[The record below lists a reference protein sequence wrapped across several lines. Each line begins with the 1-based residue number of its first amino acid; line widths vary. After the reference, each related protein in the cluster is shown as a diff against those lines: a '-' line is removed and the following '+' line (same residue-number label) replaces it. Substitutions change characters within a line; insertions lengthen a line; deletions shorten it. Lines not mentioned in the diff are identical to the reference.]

1 MCGIAG
7 WFGSTVQADDAQ
19 VMLARMIAAIRH
31 RGLDGEG
38 TWLGSHAALGH
49 TRLSIIDLAGGSQP
63 MEARNAVVSFNGE
76 IYNFRELRQELSGQ
90 GYRFH
95 TQSDTEVILAIYHTW
110 GWESFAR
117 MRGMYAFAL
126 WDKKRNRGWLIRDPL
141 GIKPLFVAETTSGLL
156 FGSEAKAILAHG
168 AVRPEMDEVALHL
181 VMNFRYLPGAYS
193 MFRGIKQVPPG
204 GVIQWQPEGIL
215 KTSLPHIQFPV
226 QSVPDALQGSVHA
239 HLTADVEVGT
249 YLSGGLDSGVV
260 AALARQYGL
269 QRSFTLEVGDDPLE
283 ARNAAESARLLGLE
297 NISEAPGIDLEM
309 RLSKLVRALEVP
321 KINSLQVSQL
331 AALAANHVKVTL
343 SGLGGDELF
352 YGYRAHQILN
362 QASRLASWSPG
373 WVTQILGSTASKLI
387 ARSQRLPW
395 SEAERAA
402 LMLAGLGSWPRVYGL
417 LRNLWDSPI
426 LRQQIYGPRMLDAS
440 LPNAFEVIEREWPAD
455 PDPVVAMA
463 RYERRE
469 KMVNDLLW
477 QEDRVSMAE
486 GLEVRTPF
494 VDLPLTQ
501 AVSQHPRDMHMP
513 NGQLKGYLREVAST
527 LLPVEIINR
536 PKSGFQVHAPS
547 FFHQYLISIAR
558 ELLCKERLQDNGLF
572 NPEFVTQVLA
582 APPHTRYRWHYFIL
596 YLMLMTQ
603 IWMEE
608 FLDGK

>member
-215 KTSLPHIQFPV
+215 KTYLPHIQFPV

-239 HLTADVEVGT
+239 HLTADV
-249 YLSGGLDSGVV
+249 
-260 AALARQYGL
+260 
-269 QRSFTLEVGDDPLE
+269 
-283 ARNAAESARLLGLE
+283 
-297 NISEAPGIDLEM
+297 
-309 RLSKLVRALEVP
+309 
-321 KINSLQVSQL
+321 
-331 AALAANHVKVTL
+331 
-343 SGLGGDELF
+343 
-352 YGYRAHQILN
+352 
-362 QASRLASWSPG
+362 
-373 WVTQILGSTASKLI
+373 
-387 ARSQRLPW
+387 
-395 SEAERAA
+395 
-402 LMLAGLGSWPRVYGL
+402 
-417 LRNLWDSPI
+417 
-426 LRQQIYGPRMLDAS
+426 
-440 LPNAFEVIEREWPAD
+440 
-455 PDPVVAMA
+455 
-463 RYERRE
+463 
-469 KMVNDLLW
+469 
-477 QEDRVSMAE
+477 
-486 GLEVRTPF
+486 
-494 VDLPLTQ
+494 
-501 AVSQHPRDMHMP
+501 
-513 NGQLKGYLREVAST
+513 
-527 LLPVEIINR
+527 
-536 PKSGFQVHAPS
+536 
-547 FFHQYLISIAR
+547 
-558 ELLCKERLQDNGLF
+558 
-572 NPEFVTQVLA
+572 
-582 APPHTRYRWHYFIL
+582 
-596 YLMLMTQ
+596 
-603 IWMEE
+603 
-608 FLDGK
+608 

>member
-7 WFGSTVQADDAQ
+7 WFGSTVQPGDAQ
-19 VMLARMIAAIRH
+19 ERLARMMAAIRH
-31 RGLDGEG
+31 RGPDGEG
-38 TWLGSHAALGH
+38 AWFGPHAALGH
-49 TRLSIIDLAGGSQP
+49 ARLSIIDLAGGSQP
-63 MEARNAVVSFNGE
+63 MEARNVVVSFNGE

-126 WDKKRNRGWLIRDPL
+126 WDKEHNTGWLIRDPL
-141 GIKPLFVAETTSGLL
+141 GIKPLFVAETTAGLL
-156 FGSEAKAILAHG
+156 FGSEAKAILVHG
-168 AVRPEMDEVALHL
+168 TVQPEMNEAALHL
-181 VMNFRYLPGAYS
+181 VMNFRYLPGTYS
-193 MFRGIKQVPPG
+193 MFRGIRQVPPG
-204 GVIQWQPEGIL
+204 GVIQWQPEGLREI
-215 KTSLPHIQFPV
+215 SLPKFQFPM
-226 QSVPDALQGSVHA
+226 QSVSDVLQGSVHA

-249 YLSGGLDSGVV
+249 YLSGGVDSGLV
-260 AALARQYGL
+260 AALARKQGL
-269 QRSFTLEVGDDPLE
+269 QRSFTLKVGDDPLE

-297 NISEAPGIDLEM
+297 NISEAPGIDLEA
-309 RLSKLVRALEVP
+309 RLVKLVRALEVP

-331 AALAANHVKVTL
+331 AALAAKHVKVTL

-352 YGYRAHQILN
+352 YGYQAHRILN
-362 QASRLASWSPG
+362 QASRLASWSPR
-373 WVTQILGSTASKLI
+373 WATQILGSTASKLI
-387 ARSQRLPW
+387 ARTQKLPW
-395 SEAERAA
+395 TEAERAT
-402 LMLAGLGSWPRVYGL
+402 LMLAKLGRWPRVYGL
-417 LRNLWDSPI
+417 LRNLWDSPT

-440 LPNAFEVIEREWPAD
+440 LPNAFEVIEQKWPAD

-477 QEDRVSMAE
+477 QEDRASMAE

-494 VDLPLTQ
+494 VDQPLVQ
-501 AVSQHPRDMHMP
+501 AVSQHPRGTLMP
-513 NGQLKGYLREVAST
+513 NGQLKGYLREAASIW
-527 LLPVEIINR
+527 LPSEVMNR

-547 FFHQYLISIAR
+547 FFHEHLLLISR
-558 ELLCKERLQDNGLF
+558 EFLSKERLQDTGLF
-572 NPEFVTQVLA
+572 NPAFVTRVLA

-603 IWMEE
+603 IWIAE
-608 FLDGK
+608 FLDDN